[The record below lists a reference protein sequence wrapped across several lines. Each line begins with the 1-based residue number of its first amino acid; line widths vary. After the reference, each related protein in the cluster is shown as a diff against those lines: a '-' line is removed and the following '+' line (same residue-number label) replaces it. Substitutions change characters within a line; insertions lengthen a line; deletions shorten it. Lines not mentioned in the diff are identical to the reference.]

1 MNKFI
6 IKITESVLSLLNRE
20 LEPQEY
26 VFILDSLDEIDLTK
40 YKMLVLEN
48 KISINSLINKL
59 SIMITKNIIEIK
71 EKVKQANRAKRDI
84 EQTKYR
90 ANGQSS
96 ERANGQNDPASY
108 DTHELLKTILYSQDK
123 KIKTNENIEENN
135 NGNNNGQTNQTV
147 NINSLCDVNNIK
159 IIKKIFFP
167 HKCKKKYIVLD
178 SWYKNSLTNGIYQW
192 LYVDNANQSNGV
204 VNTVETI
211 RNMISLKMMQAV
223 FPAYAINSLTYRL
236 GIKFLEFADSSF
248 KSVNDYHL
256 LLKIRYDTQSSA
268 GLNYLQTEDFHDG
281 IIKFNKPITEINTLS
296 LSFSDPSNKITIPAD
311 VITCTFT
318 QYVGRNMTI
327 TTSTNHNLSTGNYI
341 CFNNFTTNNPLA
353 DKTAINYM
361 NNNNGVNITVISATS
376 FIIDSG
382 TAITSPIL
390 NLQIQGYINIYRFIF
405 AFEVSYLD

>member
-6 IKITESVLSLLNRE
+6 IKITESVSSLLKRE

-71 EKVKQANRAKRDI
+71 EKVKQMSK
-84 EQTKYR
+84 R

-123 KIKTNENIEENN
+123 KIKTNNQEEGEETN
-135 NGNNNGQTNQTV
+135 NGNNQTV

-256 LLKIRYDTQSSA
+256 LLKIRYNTQASS

-318 QYVGRNMTI
+318 TYILTTLTI
-327 TTSTNHNLSTGNYI
+327 TTSTNHNLTSGNFI
-341 CFNNFTTNNPLA
+341 CFNEFTTNDPLT
-353 DKTAINYM
+353 DKDAINLI
-361 NNNNGVNITVISATS
+361 NSNNGVSVNVISDTS
-376 FIIDSG
+376 FSIDSG
-382 TAITSPIL
+382 TTITAPL
-390 NLQIQGYINIYRFIF
+390 TNLTIQGYINIYRFIF